1 MNWCDDRLENKSARV
16 QSPGQGEC
24 HSEEASL
31 LLEAG
36 IISGT
41 EFLETDFSGQIHLG
55 QIPIN

>member
-1 MNWCDDRLENKSARV
+1 L
-16 QSPGQGEC
+16 QGEC

-41 EFLETDFSGQIHLG
+41 EFLKTLTDFSGKIHLN
-55 QIPIN
+55 QIPN

>member
-1 MNWCDDRLENKSARV
+1 M
-16 QSPGQGEC
+16 QSPEQVEC

-36 IISGT
+36 IVSGT
-41 EFLETDFSGQIHLG
+41 EFLKTDFSGQIQLG

>member
-1 MNWCDDRLENKSARV
+1 
-16 QSPGQGEC
+16 
-24 HSEEASL
+24 

-41 EFLETDFSGQIHLG
+41 EFLDLKSDFSGQIHMG

>member
-1 MNWCDDRLENKSARV
+1 MHV
-16 QSPGQGEC
+16 QSEGQGEC

-41 EFLETDFSGQIHLG
+41 EFLKTDFSGQIHLG

>member
-1 MNWCDDRLENKSARV
+1 M
-16 QSPGQGEC
+16 QSLVQGEC
-24 HSEEASL
+24 HSEEAYL

-41 EFLETDFSGQIHLG
+41 EFLKTDFTGQIHTHPG

>member
-1 MNWCDDRLENKSARV
+1 V
-16 QSPGQGEC
+16 QREW
-24 HSEEASL
+24 HSDEACL

-41 EFLETDFSGQIHLG
+41 EFLKTVFSGQIHLG

>member
-1 MNWCDDRLENKSARV
+1 MQL
-16 QSPGQGEC
+16 PGQGEFEC

-36 IISGT
+36 IISET
-41 EFLETDFSGQIHLG
+41 EFLKTDFSGQIHLG

>member
-1 MNWCDDRLENKSARV
+1 V
-16 QSPGQGEC
+16 QREW
-24 HSEEASL
+24 HSDEACL

-41 EFLETDFSGQIHLG
+41 EFLETDFSGQIQLG